1 MRARLPEFPTQH
13 IDRGQE
19 ISFSYL
25 GKRMSGLG
33 GDSVAAAMYD
43 NGVRIFS
50 RSLKYHRPRGLYSLD
65 GESANTLMNIDGI
78 PNENAEKRRLRGGM
92 EVSAQNV
99 RGRPDTD
106 FYSFINWFDRFM
118 PAGFYYRMF
127 HRPYKLWPF
136 FLNRIRKMAGVGT
149 LDIHREFDDSR
160 RFEIFLNADVAVIG
174 GGTAGMNAALA
185 AAGQG
190 LRVCLFEHR
199 AWLGGHMDW
208 RVVEFEDEPLF
219 ERARGLAKQVEANTQ
234 IRLFTQAPVTGIWGN
249 KLITAYQT
257 GKDGEYFDERYIEC
271 RAKSVVVASGCIER
285 PLVCNNNERPG
296 VMQVNTAWRLA
307 RTYAVAPGK
316 RIVFSIGDD
325 LGLEAALDLAELG
338 LKVLAVADA
347 RSDKQNA
354 DLLTRLQSA
363 GIEYLPGWAASNVK
377 GSKHVRGVELSEL
390 NGSQTCSFKCDLL
403 VASAG
408 QQAVI
413 GPLST
418 AGAKFRYCTE
428 TGLFQPTEMP
438 PKMFSAGRMTG
449 LTHPGSIDTSGTIAG
464 LEAAAACDRDVSANL
479 DAARRA
485 AAKLP
490 GKTKGCDLVYGPG
503 IGAGRKAFICFDG
516 DGTFKNA
523 VQSASQGFDAPELA
537 KRFGGFGLGPGQYQ
551 VPGQNLTMAMSNIN
565 GTPIEN
571 SQFTTVRPP
580 LVPLTLATCVGPRHN
595 IYKQTPLH
603 RDQKARG
610 GIFRN
615 AGVWRRARYFSPDLD
630 CRPEI
635 RNVRENVGL
644 LDGSSLGKFRIYGP
658 DALRALQRVY
668 VSNMEKSRE
677 GRCKYSA
684 MCNETGNIV
693 DDGVVTKVADDNYY
707 FTTTSNRAGI
717 TIEWFRYHTR
727 FDDWDFKLVNLTDS
741 MGSINVAGPNARN
754 LLQKVTKE
762 DLSNEAFPYM
772 AYKELIVGD
781 GVSARCLRLGFVG
794 ELSFELHV
802 AASHSQYVWD
812 LLWEAGQEFK
822 VHPFGMEAQN
832 CLRAEKGHVIV
843 GTESEQR
850 VTLLDIG
857 LGFLWDSNDTSS
869 NKVGAPALRACENQ
883 QGRMKLVG
891 FRVSESGVTPLDG
904 DIVVDGKDIVGY
916 VCTTRI
922 SESLDCSYGMALVND
937 GYATRGEKIRMCQA
951 LGKRHDEYTATVV
964 PPHFY
969 DPDGQRLRT

>member
-1 MRARLPEFPTQH
+1 MSRLPEFPTQR
-13 IDRGQE
+13 IDRQQE

-25 GKRMSGLG
+25 GKRMVGLG
-33 GDSVAAAMYD
+33 GDSVAVAMYD

-50 RSLKYHRPRGLYSLD
+50 RSLKYHRPRGLYNLD
-65 GESANTLMNIDGI
+65 GEAANTLMNIDGI
-78 PNENAEKRRLRGGM
+78 PNENAEKKRLRSGM
-92 EVSAQNV
+92 AVSAQNV
-99 RGRPDTD
+99 RGNPNTD
-106 FYSFINWFDRFM
+106 IYGFINWFDRWM

-136 FLNRIRKMAGVGT
+136 FLNRIREMAGVGT
-149 LDIHREFDDSR
+149 LDIDRDFNDGQ

-190 LRVCLFEHR
+190 LRVCLFEQR
-199 AWLGGHMDW
+199 PWLGGHMDW
-208 RVVEFEDEPLF
+208 RVAAFEDEPLF
-219 ERARGLAKQVEANTQ
+219 ERARNLAKQVEANSQ
-234 IRLFTQAPVTGIWGN
+234 IRVFTHAPVTGIWGN
-249 KLITAYQT
+249 NLITAYQI
-257 GKDGEYFDERYIEC
+257 GDDGDYFDERYIEC

-307 RTYAVAPGK
+307 RTYAVTPGK

-325 LGLEAALDLAELG
+325 LGLEAALDLADLG
-338 LKVLAVADA
+338 LNVLAVADA
-347 RSDKQNA
+347 RSDTQSA
-354 DLLTRLQSA
+354 DLLTSLQNA

-377 GSKHVRGVELSEL
+377 GGKRVKGVELAEL
-390 NGSQTCSFKCDLL
+390 DGSGWRSFKCDLL
-403 VASAG
+403 VANAG

-418 AGAKFRYCTE
+418 AGAKLRYCTE

-438 PKMFSAGRMTG
+438 PNLFSAGRMTG
-449 LTHPGSIDTSGTIAG
+449 LTHPGSIDISGTIAG
-464 LEAAAACDRDVSANL
+464 LEAAAACDRDVSTSLAMARS
-479 DAARRA
+479 AAEN
-485 AAKLP
+485 LP
-490 GKTKGCDLVYGPG
+490 GRTKGCDLIVGPG
-503 IGAGRKAFICFDG
+503 IGAGSKAFICFDE
-516 DGTFKNA
+516 DGTFKTA
-523 VQSASQGFDAPELA
+523 VQSASQGFDVPELA

-551 VPGQNLTMAMSNIN
+551 IPGQNLAMALSSIN

-571 SQFTTVRPP
+571 SQGTTVRPP
-580 LVPLTLATCVGPRHN
+580 LVPTTLATCAGLRHN

-603 RDQKARG
+603 RDQQARG

-615 AGVWRRARYFSPDLD
+615 AGVWRRARYFSADPN
-630 CRPEI
+630 CRAEI
-635 RNVRENVGL
+635 RNVRNNVGL
-644 LDGSSLGKFRIYGP
+644 LDGSTLGKFRIYGP

-668 VSNMEKSRE
+668 VSNMEKTRE

-693 DDGVVTKVADDNYY
+693 DDGVVTKVTDDNYY

-727 FDDWDFKLVNLTDS
+727 YEDWDYKLVNVTDS
-741 MGSINVAGPNARN
+741 MGSINVAGPNARS
-754 LLQKVTKE
+754 LLQKVTRE

-772 AYKELIVGD
+772 AYKEIVIGD

-812 LLWEAGQEFK
+812 LLWEAGREFN
-822 VHPFGMEAQN
+822 VQPFGMEAQN

-843 GTESEQR
+843 GIESEQR

-857 LGFLWDSNDTSS
+857 MGFLWDGDDTSS
-869 NKVGAPALRACENQ
+869 EKIGAPALRASKNQ
-883 QGRMKLVG
+883 QGRMKLIG
-891 FRVSESGVTPLDG
+891 FKVAEPSVTPLDG
-904 DIVVDGKDIVGY
+904 DIIIDDKDIVGY
-916 VCTTRI
+916 VCTTRF
-922 SESLDCSYGMALVND
+922 SESLDCKYGMALVND
-937 GYATRGEKIRMCQA
+937 GYAIKGEEIRMCQS

-969 DPDGQRLRT
+969 DSDGQRLRM

>member
-1 MRARLPEFPTQH
+1 MA
-13 IDRGQE
+13 
-19 ISFSYL
+19 
-25 GKRMSGLG
+25 
-33 GDSVAAAMYD
+33 
-43 NGVRIFS
+43 
-50 RSLKYHRPRGLYSLD
+50 
-65 GESANTLMNIDGI
+65 
-78 PNENAEKRRLRGGM
+78 
-92 EVSAQNV
+92 VSAQNV
-99 RGRPDTD
+99 SGRPDTD
-106 FYSFINWFDRFM
+106 IYGFINWFDRLM
-118 PAGFYYRMF
+118 PAGFYYRLF

-160 RFEIFLNADVAVIG
+160 RFEIFPNADVALIG

-190 LRVCLFEHR
+190 LRVCLFEQR
-199 AWLGGHMDW
+199 PWLGGHMDW
-208 RVVEFEDEPLF
+208 RVLEFEDAPLF
-219 ERARGLAKQVEANTQ
+219 EHARGLAKQVEANTN
-234 IRLFTQAPVTGIWGN
+234 IRVFTQAPVTGIWGN
-249 KLITAYQT
+249 NLITAYQI
-257 GKDGEYFDERYIEC
+257 GDDADYFDERYIEC

-285 PLVCNNNERPG
+285 PLVFNNNERPG
-296 VMQVNTAWRLA
+296 VMQVNAAWRLA

-325 LGLEAALDLAELG
+325 LGLEAALDLAQIG
-338 LKVLAVADA
+338 LAVLAVADA
-347 RSDKQNA
+347 RSDGQDP
-354 DLLTRLQSA
+354 DLLTSLRRA
-363 GIEYLPGWAASNVK
+363 GIDYLPGWAASNVI
-377 GSKHVRGVELSEL
+377 GSKHVRGVELSKL
-390 NGSQTCSFKCDLL
+390 NGSQTRSFKCDLL
-403 VASAG
+403 VANAG

-428 TGLFQPTEMP
+428 TGLFLPAEMP
-438 PKMFSAGRMTG
+438 PNVFTAGRMTG
-449 LTHPGSIDTSGTIAG
+449 HTHPGSIDASGTLAG
-464 LEAAAACDRDVSANL
+464 LEAAAACDRDVSTSL
-479 DAARRA
+479 EAARTM

-490 GKTKGCDLVYGPG
+490 GKTKGCDLVYGPN
-503 IGAGRKAFICFDG
+503 IAAGRKAFICFDE

-523 VQSASQGFDAPELA
+523 VQSASQGFDVPELA

-551 VPGQNLTMAMSNIN
+551 VPGQNLAMAMSSIN

-571 SQFTTVRPP
+571 TLGTTVRPP
-580 LVPLTLATCVGPRHN
+580 LVPVTLATCAGPRHN

-615 AGVWRRARYFSPDLD
+615 AGVWRRVRYFSPDLD

-635 RNVRENVGL
+635 RNVRENVGM
-644 LDGSSLGKFRIYGP
+644 LDGSSLGKFRLYGP

-668 VSNMEKSRE
+668 VSNMEKTRK

-684 MCNETGNIV
+684 MCNETGNVV
-693 DDGVVTKVADDNYY
+693 DDGVVTKVADDDYY

-727 FDDWDFKLVNLTDS
+727 YEDWDFKLVNLTDS
-741 MGSINVAGPNARN
+741 MGSINIAGPNARN
-754 LLQKVTKE
+754 VVQKITTE
-762 DLSNEAFPYM
+762 DMSNESFPYM
-772 AYKELIVGD
+772 GYKEIVVGD

-802 AASHSQYVWD
+802 AASHCQYVWD
-812 LLWEAGQEFK
+812 LLWDAGREFN
-822 VHPFGMEAQN
+822 VQPFGMEAQN

-857 LGFLWDSNDTSS
+857 MGFLWDRDDTSS

-883 QGRMKLVG
+883 EGRMKLVG
-891 FRVSESGVTPLDG
+891 FKVSASAVTPQDG
-904 DIVVDGKDIVGY
+904 DIVVADKDIVGY
-916 VCTTRI
+916 VCTTRV
-922 SESLDCSYGMALVND
+922 SESLDCSYGMALVHD
-937 GYATRGEKIRMCQA
+937 GYATRGEEIRMCQS
-951 LGKRHDEYTATVV
+951 LGKRHDEYTATVI

-969 DPDGQRLRT
+969 DPDGERLRM